1 MSLAA
6 HWLKPLFHSVG
17 SIPDLGNKNPHT
29 KREKWDRGTEKHPE
43 QSLTHTVAWFILPT
57 ALHISGKSM
66 VFAINS
72 DGPLDIHMEKRSSDP
87 YHNIHKN

>member
-29 KREKWDRGTEKHPE
+29 KREKWDGG
-43 QSLTHTVAWFILPT
+43 Q
-57 ALHISGKSM
+57 KSTQNR
-66 VFAINS
+66 AS
-72 DGPLDIHMEKRSSDP
+72 RTQLLGLSC
-87 YHNIHKN
+87 